1 MINKLRL
8 FYHSS
13 TTLGYRYDLEGACGE
28 FSETM
33 ESQGGV
39 SGYLPEKR
47 LSLVE
52 DERKAEVEKALEGL
66 EDEKRIAQG

>member
-1 MINKLRL
+1 
-8 FYHSS
+8 
-13 TTLGYRYDLEGACGE
+13 
-28 FSETM
+28 M